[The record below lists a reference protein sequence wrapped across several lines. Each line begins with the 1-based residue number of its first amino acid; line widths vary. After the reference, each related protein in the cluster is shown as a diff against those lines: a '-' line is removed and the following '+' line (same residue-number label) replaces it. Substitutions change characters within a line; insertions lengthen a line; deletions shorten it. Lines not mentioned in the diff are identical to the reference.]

1 MIPTGFDLVD
11 PSHDELSARYI
22 EYRRQQAREL
32 VSLLPDEAVRPL
44 YRRAMSASR
53 DAAVGSRDDPL
64 GVLLAYCETI
74 LPLPPYSVW
83 VEDALAHPGVYV
95 ADLADSPSAPTA
107 AAPATLVARRFD
119 RAGQGWVARLR
130 GFRDR
135 DAWRG
140 YIAFEE
146 LGQSGVH
153 RTALIFREAE
163 PEDLLE
169 RFLGFES
176 TTLDAFLRSSL
187 P

>member
-1 MIPTGFDLVD
+1 MIPVGFDLVV
-11 PSHDELSARYI
+11 PSHDELRARYV

-32 VSLLPDEAVRPL
+32 VGLLPDEAVRPL
-44 YRRAMSASR
+44 YRKAISASGT
-53 DAAVGSRDDPL
+53 AAESRDDPL

-74 LPLPPYSVW
+74 LPLPPFDTW
-83 VEDALAHPGVYV
+83 VEDALAHPEAYV

-119 RAGQGWVARLR
+119 RSGQGWIARLR

-140 YIAFEE
+140 YIAFEADGE
-146 LGQSGVH
+146 NRVH
-153 RTALIFREAE
+153 RTSLIFREAD

-176 TTLDAFLRSSL
+176 ATLDAFLRSSL